1 MPNYRRFNHSG
12 YLFFTL
18 VSHQRQPIFTSELS
32 RRCLREAIIDVR
44 SSMPFEIDAWVLMP
58 DHMHCLWRLPDD
70 DHDFSTRWGR
80 IKAGFSKR
88 MNDAGMASAVGHSRQ
103 QRHESGYWQ
112 RRFWEHVIRD
122 ETDYQRHFDYIH
134 GNPVK
139 HGLVQQVADLPW
151 SSFHRYV
158 ANGVYSADWY
168 CSEDIA
174 MDGFGE

>member
-12 YLFFTL
+12 CLFFTL
-18 VSHQRQPIFTSELS
+18 VSHQRQPIFTSDLS
-32 RRCLREAIIDVR
+32 RRCLREAIVDVR
-44 SSMPFEIDAWVLMP
+44 SSMPFDIDAWVLMP

-70 DHDFSTRWGR
+70 DHNFSIRWGR

-112 RRFWEHVIRD
+112 RRFWEHMIRD

-134 GNPVK
+134 GNPVR
-139 HGLVQQVADLPW
+139 HGLVQQVADWPW

-158 ANGVYSADWY
+158 AEGIYSADWH
-168 CSEDIA
+168 CRED
-174 MDGFGE
+174 MPSDSFGE